1 MTGSSSTM
9 AMRRRM
15 RADYTGWKGPGKRG
29 KAAAIFS
36 PQFIAGL
43 PRGRPARRTIR
54 ASNTVVATLRRWKG
68 KPMQFQRR
76 PSALCARTVAVEMT
90 NLMVYG
96 LLVGAAVA
104 VLMAVPV
111 VLLAAA

>member
-1 MTGSSSTM
+1 
-9 AMRRRM
+9 M
-15 RADYTGWKGPGKRG
+15 RADYTGWKGAGKHARG
-29 KAAAIFS
+29 AALFS

-43 PRGRPARRTIR
+43 PPGRPARRTIR
-54 ASNTVVATLRRWKG
+54 ASNTVVATLRRRKG
-68 KPMQFQRR
+68 TTMQFERR

>member
-1 MTGSSSTM
+1 M

-15 RADYTGWKGPGKRG
+15 RADYTGWKGPGNYSDCT
-29 KAAAIFS
+29 ALFS

-43 PRGRPARRTIR
+43 PRGRPAGRTIR
-54 ASNTVVATLRRWKG
+54 ASNTVVATLRRRKG
-68 KPMQFQRR
+68 NPMQSQRR

>member
-1 MTGSSSTM
+1 
-9 AMRRRM
+9 
-15 RADYTGWKGPGKRG
+15 
-29 KAAAIFS
+29 
-36 PQFIAGL
+36 
-43 PRGRPARRTIR
+43 
-54 ASNTVVATLRRWKG
+54 
-68 KPMQFQRR
+68 MQFQRR
-76 PSALCARTVAVEMT
+76 PTALCARTVAVEMT